1 MQIEMIE
8 SQSDQW
14 YKGDWRSYGFIV
26 YNRSGYSL
34 PKGMITS
41 FKAHQFS
48 GKIEIEFSVQS
59 PSGEHPDS
67 SDHHNYTM
75 PAISSFA
82 QAKQVVDMYHSMV
95 HNYIYSLDN
104 VL

>member
-1 MQIEMIE
+1 MQIEKIE
-8 SQSDQW
+8 SQD
-14 YKGDWRSYGFIV
+14 DHWRYYGFIV

-41 FKAHQFS
+41 FKAHQFN

-82 QAKQVVDMYHSMV
+82 QAKQIVDMYHSMV
-95 HNYIYSLDN
+95 HDYIYSLDN